1 MIVQTKAQSLDGL
14 SQWKNKKKEYLL
26 MEVRMH
32 KNSVRLSTKNGKSN
46 IFAILL
52 ISSMV
57 TTSGCMSV
65 DYNPDPYAFDNP
77 LTIDAPKGLAMSE
90 YDLNYFKI
98 DCKNKKAQVEF
109 LQSQKRTIVDIQK
122 SIGNMLFNGFQQ
134 PLTKRRNWII
144 NQKLIDIR
152 NYCHKKL

>member
-1 MIVQTKAQSLDGL
+1 
-14 SQWKNKKKEYLL
+14 
-26 MEVRMH
+26 MH